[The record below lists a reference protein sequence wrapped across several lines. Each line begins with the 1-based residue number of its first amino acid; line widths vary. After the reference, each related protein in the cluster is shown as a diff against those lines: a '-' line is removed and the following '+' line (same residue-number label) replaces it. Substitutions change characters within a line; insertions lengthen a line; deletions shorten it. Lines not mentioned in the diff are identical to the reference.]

1 VDKKPPPL
9 LGFNNNVRHHG
20 RIFHIQTEDSGIKH
34 ARIVTH
40 LFADGGRIV
49 NSTRTDYAEHLG
61 QPDMHEVLRRIMR
74 EQHKAMFIRLRAG
87 ELDSLIESACGPPPT
102 PGDGAKQPELGPSAA
117 VPVAPPPLPAP
128 VAASPEPPVP
138 PGAAPRPAAEP
149 PPAPP
154 PPPKRRRL
162 SNPNL
167 QPAPPS
173 MAPPAGEIDLDEAM
187 LSGSERRPA
196 SRRSR
201 PASAPTPEPPA
212 AASTPEPPAAAPA
225 AEPEPPSKPAEEE
238 ARYAP
243 PRPPNIFEAPLTEHS
258 IFGERLIREKSL
270 DEVILSYLAEDLD
283 GGTNE

>member
-20 RIFHIQTEDSGIKH
+20 RVFHIQTEDSGIKH

-49 NSTRTDYAEHLG
+49 NSTRTDYSEHLG
-61 QPDMHEVLRRIMR
+61 RPDMHEVLRRIMR

-87 ELDSLIESACGPPPT
+87 ELDSLIESACGPQPT
-102 PGDGAKQPELGPSAA
+102 EGSGAERREAGPGAA
-117 VPVAPPPLPAP
+117 APK
-128 VAASPEPPVP
+128 AASPLPTSV
-138 PGAAPRPAAEP
+138 AAAPDSPPRPAAQ

-167 QPAPPS
+167 QPSPPS
-173 MAPPAGEIDLDEAM
+173 VAPPAGELELDEAI
-187 LSGSERRPA
+187 LEGSGRRTA
-196 SRRSR
+196 RRRSL
-201 PASAPTPEPPA
+201 PAAVPEPQA
-212 AASTPEPPAAAPA
+212 EREPSAAPPPVE
-225 AEPEPPSKPAEEE
+225 AEPEPRGKAPAEKATEEE

-270 DEVILSYLAEDLD
+270 DEVILSYLAEDLE